1 MRIIKFSE
9 HDKTDEYSIS
19 PDISRSEK
27 WEVSKKIIKTGG
39 DSSKKTQ
46 AQGFHSVE
54 DPKNPTLSHLF
65 TENGYV
71 IESCGFTPM
80 TRS

>member
-1 MRIIKFSE
+1 MYEDYKFSK

-39 DSSKKTQ
+39 DSSKKITTP
-46 AQGFHSVE
+46 GFPLIS
-54 DPKNPTLSHLF
+54 S
-65 TENGYV
+65 
-71 IESCGFTPM
+71 S
-80 TRS
+80 